1 MTWRTISR
9 QSTQIFIISLSF
21 RVSLFFL
28 PLLFFPP
35 NGAAAERFVTELA
48 EATTVLA
55 YSSSS
60 SSVWVLGKASSDEV
74 RCWLCLRLMSGELG
88 AVELQEA
95 VEPPPPPELLKKD
108 GILSLN
114 LKDSDFLTLLDLSFV
129 SADVC
134 ALDVEAEGG
143 SNVNTGVVLNCS
155 KGIDIL
161 VLHL

>member
-35 NGAAAERFVTELA
+35 NGAAERFVTELA

-129 SADVC
+129 SADDWSE
-134 ALDVEAEGG
+134 LDVEAEGG